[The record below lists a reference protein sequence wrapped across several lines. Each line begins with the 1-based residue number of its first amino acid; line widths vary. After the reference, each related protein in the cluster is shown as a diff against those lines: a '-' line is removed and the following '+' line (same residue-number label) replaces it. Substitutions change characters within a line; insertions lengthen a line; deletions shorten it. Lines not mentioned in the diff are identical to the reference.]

1 MDSMKSAFEK
11 FYNNTIIQYYQL
23 TNQSLYKKNPNI
35 ICCDTNFIQKFFS
48 KRGGK
53 HKHYDKSL
61 TFTSSFKITVHLG
74 TVTLTLT

>member
-1 MDSMKSAFEK
+1 MKSAFEK
-11 FYNNTIIQYYQL
+11 FYNNTIIQYHQL
-23 TNQSLYKKNPNI
+23 TNQSLYKQ
-35 ICCDTNFIQKFFS
+35 IQISFAVTLISFKSLFS